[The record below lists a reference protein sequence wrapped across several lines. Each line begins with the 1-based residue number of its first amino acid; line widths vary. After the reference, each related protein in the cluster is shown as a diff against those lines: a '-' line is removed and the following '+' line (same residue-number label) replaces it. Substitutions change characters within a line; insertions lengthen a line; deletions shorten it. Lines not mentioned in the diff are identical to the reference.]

1 MVYTNGHVS
10 FLNKKLCMKQW
21 TVDTASGLSAVGA
34 GARQAVRLRCCHP
47 TRPRPVPTPFRRS
60 PTERKRRGQLDPPH
74 QATTATTDKQ
84 TGAGRPR
91 SRTLPHFPPR
101 LASPSSPSPHLLLPP
116 PSAHAAFTREEE
128 QHSELRGL
136 GRNRRARV
144 FRSLARG
151 RPGGAEGRNRAG
163 SAECDVSS

>member
-1 MVYTNGHVS
+1 VDSGHGLR
-10 FLNKKLCMKQW
+10 FECRGRRGK
-21 TVDTASGLSAVGA
+21 ASPCDCDAA
-34 GARQAVRLRCCHP
+34 I
-47 TRPRPVPTPFRRS
+47 RPDPSRPVPTPFRRS

-74 QATTATTDKQ
+74 PTRPPPPQRINKP
-84 TGAGRPR
+84 GAGAKKSALAPAPLLI
-91 SRTLPHFPPR
+91 SP
-101 LASPSSPSPHLLLPP
+101 LASPSSPHLLLPP

-136 GRNRRARV
+136 GRRNSRARV
-144 FRSLARG
+144 FCSLVAA